1 MPWEAP
7 VWRIDWI
14 WKVLFSRIRLPT
26 ALFTCST
33 SSAGTVTREQA
44 LLHAEDAKRIPQG
57 RGQGVARIDKT
68 VALETEKMNVTS
80 SGKIDLRDETL
91 ELAVRPRAEKGV
103 DVGAGGLAE
112 MVYIGGSLAEPRAD
126 GYPGL
131 EALIEAARPA
141 QATLVPDSDS
151 QLTSDHGWT
160 LNESAERDQVRAIV
174 ARYQALGARVSL
186 FMDPDLEAIERV
198 PETGADRIEL
208 YTESF
213 ADAVKAHGADSP
225 EARDSASVFEAAA
238 DRARALGLGVN
249 AGHDLDLEN
258 LPLFRR
264 IPGIL
269 EVSIGHAL
277 ISDALDMGLDAAV
290 RAYLDA
296 LKES

>member
-1 MPWEAP
+1 MC
-7 VWRIDWI
+7 
-14 WKVLFSRIRLPT
+14 IR
-26 ALFTCST
+26 
-33 SSAGTVTREQA
+33 
-44 LLHAEDAKRIPQG
+44 
-57 RGQGVARIDKT
+57 
-68 VALETEKMNVTS
+68 
-80 SGKIDLRDETL
+80 
-91 ELAVRPRAEKGV
+91 
-103 DVGAGGLAE
+103 
-112 MVYIGGSLAEPRAD
+112 
-126 GYPGL
+126 
-131 EALIEAARPA
+131 
-141 QATLVPDSDS
+141 DS
-151 QLTSDHGWT
+151 GWT
-160 LNESAERDQVRAIV
+160 LNESAERDQVRAVV

-225 EARDSASVFEAAA
+225 EARDSASGFEAAA

-277 ISDALDMGLDAAV
+277 TV
-290 RAYLDA
+290 DA
-296 LKES
+296 LKYGFDNAIGRYLDVLSRA